1 MQKNHIATAELPGG
15 TRCYAVVDKSSSQ
28 QIATVRAATFSQV
41 ADWAQVAFGI
51 GELLVFRPF
60 CGDAAPAPIAVTV
73 TASGATKSRSSWSDR
88 KLAPAGFRAM
98 LDERGEWVAA
108 TTELVTM
115 LASRGYMH
123 HRIDQ
128 AMEWAAGNEAH

>member
-1 MQKNHIATAELPGG
+1 MQKNHVELPGA
-15 TRCYAVVDKSSSQ
+15 TRCYAVVDQSGLHL
-28 QIATVRAATFSQV
+28 ATVQAATFTQV
-41 ADWAQVAFGI
+41 AAWVQVALGI
-51 GELLVFRPF
+51 GEFLIFRPL
-60 CGDAAPAPIAVTV
+60 CGDSAPAPIAVTV
-73 TASGATKSRSSWSDR
+73 TPSGATESRSSWSDR

-98 LDERGEWVAA
+98 LDERGEWVPA

-115 LASRGYMH
+115 LVSRGYMH